1 MANIGHVPIKDGDS
15 NEQSFD
21 FVFLLEV
28 QIEDLLNGIGS
39 VELGN
44 DVSLLLLLKQ
54 CIGDLLGE
62 AHVVFINLVQIIFVL
77 IVLFGI

>member
-1 MANIGHVPIKDGDS
+1 MANIGHISIKDGDS

-44 DVSLLLLLKQ
+44 DVSLLLLKQ
-54 CIGDLLGE
+54 SIGDLLGE